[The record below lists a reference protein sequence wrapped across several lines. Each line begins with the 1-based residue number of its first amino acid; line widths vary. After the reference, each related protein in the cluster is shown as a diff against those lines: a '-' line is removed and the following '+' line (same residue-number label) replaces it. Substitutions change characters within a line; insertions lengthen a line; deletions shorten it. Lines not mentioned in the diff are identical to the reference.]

1 MSGPLRLYAGAQS
14 GLIMLRGVNDIWTAQ
29 NQPRGNQPHFAGK
42 VVDSVWGCR
51 NLPEVVFV
59 GVTFDGLYRTRDAGK
74 HWQRVLEGDI
84 RWVTVDP
91 TDEHVVYAGT
101 EPVRLYRSEDSGDSW
116 EELQSLQ
123 GLPEEVREKW
133 WFPLSPHHGHV
144 RHIYIDPD
152 NDRCL
157 YLCLEHGGILR
168 SSDRGSTWKTLARVL
183 NIPIYTCLSGLRP
196 VRASILLRRREDFFR
211 RTLRRRAGDTRIE
224 A

>member
-42 VVDSVWGCR
+42 CGGLGVGMSATFR
-51 NLPEVVFV
+51 KLVFV

-116 EELQSLQ
+116 EELQELAGPPRGGPGEMVVS
-123 GLPEEVREKW
+123 
-133 WFPLSPHHGHV
+133 PLASSWARAP
-144 RHIYIDPD
+144 Y
-152 NDRCL
+152 L
-157 YLCLEHGGILR
+157 Y
-168 SSDRGSTWKTLARVL
+168 
-183 NIPIYTCLSGLRP
+183 RP
-196 VRASILLRRREDFFR
+196 RQR
-211 RTLRRRAGDTRIE
+211 
-224 A
+224 